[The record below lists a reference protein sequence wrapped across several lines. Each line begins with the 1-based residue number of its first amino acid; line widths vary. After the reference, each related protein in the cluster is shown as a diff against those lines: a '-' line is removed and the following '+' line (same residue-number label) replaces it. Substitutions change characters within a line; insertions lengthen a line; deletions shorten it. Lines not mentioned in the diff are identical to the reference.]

1 MSPETG
7 LGGPGA
13 RAEPDL
19 VRLHLT
25 DSALVI
31 DPGGGE
37 LREDLV
43 HPALPVDGGEIVCD
57 PGIGGPAGAGLM
69 SARLLDG
76 RVPEW
81 VGLIYGPEVARTA
94 EQMLDRT
101 AGPESDGAVG
111 LTRVRSTWFTRPSR
125 TAWVFLRLAQGLWIR
140 RYWPSPADGSALA
153 IDPFLLDLE
162 LGALMRMEPVP
173 VCFGSDAME
182 SLVYGPHRDRIR
194 GAAEYLRDHGAKDV
208 LVRKLHVLLRR
219 ALSWLIERI
228 EDDEDDGGDDGDG
241 PGAGAEVDALWALHD
256 DLGGLPRPVEELYS
270 ATLTRADSR
279 EAGARRARIRPEGVW
294 EDGPLVRRGADAP
307 DWSQNF
313 CGLLATD
320 DDAVQ
325 WVVAPVRGGGDG
337 FRLDV
342 SVAVADRIA
351 HDSDGARALARVPI
365 PGLLPVLVELKPDEV
380 GARLTGWA
388 AVTADEARAID
399 VVDVVSVPGARA
411 PLRGPARERMR
422 GLQDRATH
430 WARRRSRSVQR
441 QVEAPGAQSWDL
453 LVPRTIPAGLDLSMP
468 WAAEVAAVAGVV
480 MRP

>member
-43 HPALPVDGGEIVCD
+43 RPALPVDGGEIVCD

-81 VGLIYGPEVARTA
+81 VSLIYGPEVARTA

-125 TAWVFLRLAQGLWIR
+125 TAWIFLRLAQGLWIR

-194 GAAEYLRDHGAKDV
+194 GAAEHLRDHGAEDI

-228 EDDEDDGGDDGDG
+228 EDDEGDEDNEGDDGD
-241 PGAGAEVDALWALHD
+241 EIDALWALYD
-256 DLGGLPRPVEELYS
+256 DLGGLPQAVKQFYFAPVM
-270 ATLTRADSR
+270 R
-279 EAGARRARIRPEGVW
+279 EPRARRARVQPEDVW
-294 EDGPLVRRGADAP
+294 EGGSLVRHGTDAL

-320 DDAVQ
+320 NDAVR
-325 WVVAPVRGGGDG
+325 WVVAPVREGG

-351 HDSDGARALARVPI
+351 HDIDGARALARVPI
-365 PGLLPVLVELKPDEV
+365 PGFLPVLVELRPDEA

-388 AVTADEARAID
+388 AVTADEMRAID

-422 GLQDRATH
+422 ELQDGATR
-430 WARRRSRSVQR
+430 WARRRSRSVRQ
-441 QVEAPGAQSWDL
+441 QVEAPDVQSWDL

-468 WAAEVAAVAGVV
+468 WAAEVAAAQGIV

>member
-31 DPGGGE
+31 APGGGE

-43 HPALPVDGGEIVCD
+43 RPALPVDGGEIVCD
-57 PGIGGPAGAGLM
+57 PGIADPAGAGRM

-81 VGLIYGPEVARTA
+81 VGLIYGPEVARA
-94 EQMLDRT
+94 AGQMLDRT
-101 AGPESDGAVG
+101 ARPESDGAVG
-111 LTRVRSTWFTRPSR
+111 LTQTVHSTWFTRPSR
-125 TAWVFLRLAQGLWIR
+125 AAWIFLRLAQGLWIR

-194 GAAEYLRDHGAKDV
+194 GAAEHLRDHGAEDI

-228 EDDEDDGGDDGDG
+228 EDDEGDEDNDGDDGDG
-241 PGAGAEVDALWALHD
+241 PGAGDEIDALWALYD
-256 DLGGLPRPVEELYS
+256 DLGGLPRAVKQFYFAPVM
-270 ATLTRADSR
+270 R
-279 EAGARRARIRPEGVW
+279 EPRARRACVQPEDVW
-294 EDGPLVRRGADAP
+294 EGGSLVRHGTDAL

-320 DDAVQ
+320 NDAVR
-325 WVVAPVRGGGDG
+325 WVVAPVRDGG

-342 SVAVADRIA
+342 SVTVADRIA
-351 HDSDGARALARVPI
+351 HDIDGARALARVPI
-365 PGLLPVLVELKPDEV
+365 PGFLPVLVELRPDEA

-388 AVTADEARAID
+388 AVTADEMRAID

-422 GLQDRATH
+422 ELQDGATR
-430 WARRRSRSVQR
+430 WARRRSRSVRQ
-441 QVEAPGAQSWDL
+441 QVEAPDVQSWDL

-468 WAAEVAAVAGVV
+468 WAAEVAAAQGIV

>member
-7 LGGPGA
+7 RGESGA

-31 DPGGGE
+31 APGGRE

-43 HPALPVDGGEIVCD
+43 RPALPVDGGEIVCD

-76 RVPEW
+76 RAPEW

-111 LTRVRSTWFTRPSR
+111 LTQTVRSTWFTRPSR
-125 TAWVFLRLAQGLWIR
+125 TAWIFLRLAQGLWIR

-194 GAAEYLRDHGAKDV
+194 GAAEHLRDHGAEDI

-228 EDDEDDGGDDGDG
+228 EDDEGDEDNEGDDGD
-241 PGAGAEVDALWALHD
+241 EIDALWALYD
-256 DLGGLPRPVEELYS
+256 DLGGLPRAVKQFYFAPVM
-270 ATLTRADSR
+270 R
-279 EAGARRARIRPEGVW
+279 EPRARRACVQPEDVW
-294 EDGPLVRRGADAP
+294 EGGSLVRHGTDAL

-320 DDAVQ
+320 NDAVR
-325 WVVAPVRGGGDG
+325 WVVAPVRDGG

-351 HDSDGARALARVPI
+351 HDIDGARALARVPI
-365 PGLLPVLVELKPDEV
+365 PGFLPVLVELRPDEA

-388 AVTADEARAID
+388 AVTADEMRAID

-422 GLQDRATH
+422 ELQDGATR
-430 WARRRSRSVQR
+430 WARRRSRSVRQ
-441 QVEAPGAQSWDL
+441 QVEAPDVQSWDL

-468 WAAEVAAVAGVV
+468 WAAEVAAAQGIV

>member
-7 LGGPGA
+7 RGESGA

-43 HPALPVDGGEIVCD
+43 RPALPVDGGEIVCD
-57 PGIGGPAGAGLM
+57 PGIADPAGAGLM

-76 RVPEW
+76 RAPEW

-111 LTRVRSTWFTRPSR
+111 LTRTVRSTWFTRPSR
-125 TAWVFLRLAQGLWIR
+125 TAWIFLRLAQGLWIR

-162 LGALMRMEPVP
+162 LGALMQMEPVP

-228 EDDEDDGGDDGDG
+228 EDDEDDGGEYGDG
-241 PGAGAEVDALWALHD
+241 PGAGAEVDALWALYD

-279 EAGARRARIRPEGVW
+279 EAGARRARIQSEGVW
-294 EDGPLVRRGADAP
+294 AGGPLVRRGADAP

-325 WVVAPVRGGGDG
+325 WVVAPVGDGG

-351 HDSDGARALARVPI
+351 HNADGARALARVPI
-365 PGLLPVLVELKPDEV
+365 SGLLPVLVELKPDEV

-422 GLQDRATH
+422 GLQSGATL
-430 WARRRSRSVQR
+430 WARRRGRSVQR

>member
-7 LGGPGA
+7 RGESGA

-43 HPALPVDGGEIVCD
+43 RPALPVDGGEIVCD
-57 PGIGGPAGAGLM
+57 PGIGGPAGAGRM

-111 LTRVRSTWFTRPSR
+111 LTRTVRSTWFTRPSR
-125 TAWVFLRLAQGLWIR
+125 TAWIFLRLAQGLWIR

-194 GAAEYLRDHGAKDV
+194 GAAEHLRDHGAEDI

-241 PGAGAEVDALWALHD
+241 PGAGAEVDALWALYD
-256 DLGGLPRPVEELYS
+256 DLGGLPRAVKQFYFAPVM
-270 ATLTRADSR
+270 R
-279 EAGARRARIRPEGVW
+279 EPRARRARVQPEDVW
-294 EDGPLVRRGADAP
+294 EGGSLVRHGTDAL

-320 DDAVQ
+320 NDAVR
-325 WVVAPVRGGGDG
+325 WVVAPVRDGG

-351 HDSDGARALARVPI
+351 HDIDGARALARVPI
-365 PGLLPVLVELKPDEV
+365 PGFLPVLVELRPDEA

-388 AVTADEARAID
+388 AVTADEMRAID

-422 GLQDRATH
+422 ELQDGATR
-430 WARRRSRSVQR
+430 WARRRSRSVRQ
-441 QVEAPGAQSWDL
+441 QVEAPDVQSWDL

>member
-43 HPALPVDGGEIVCD
+43 RPALPVDGGEIVCD

-81 VGLIYGPEVARTA
+81 VGLIYGPEVARAA

-101 AGPESDGAVG
+101 VGPESDGAVG
-111 LTRVRSTWFTRPSR
+111 LTRTVRSTWFTRPSR
-125 TAWVFLRLAQGLWIR
+125 TAWIFLRLAQGLWIR

-173 VCFGSDAME
+173 VCFGTDAME

-194 GAAEYLRDHGAKDV
+194 GAAEYLRDHGAKDI

-228 EDDEDDGGDDGDG
+228 EDDEGDEDNEGDDGDG
-241 PGAGAEVDALWALHD
+241 PGAGDEIDALWALYD
-256 DLGGLPRPVEELYS
+256 DLGGLPQAVKQFYFAPVM
-270 ATLTRADSR
+270 R
-279 EAGARRARIRPEGVW
+279 EPRARRARVQPEDVW
-294 EDGPLVRRGADAP
+294 EGGSLVRHGTDAL

-320 DDAVQ
+320 NDAVR
-325 WVVAPVRGGGDG
+325 WVVAPVRDGG

-351 HDSDGARALARVPI
+351 HDIDGARALARVPI
-365 PGLLPVLVELKPDEV
+365 PGFLPVLVELKPDEV

-411 PLRGPARERMR
+411 PLRGSARERMR
-422 GLQDRATH
+422 GLQGGATR
-430 WARRRSRSVQR
+430 WARRRGRSVQR

>member
-43 HPALPVDGGEIVCD
+43 RPALPVDGGEIVCD

-125 TAWVFLRLAQGLWIR
+125 TAWIFLRLAQGLWIR

-182 SLVYGPHRDRIR
+182 SLVYGPHRERIR

-228 EDDEDDGGDDGDG
+228 EDDEDDGGDDGDC
-241 PGAGAEVDALWALHD
+241 PGAEAEVNALWALHD

-325 WVVAPVRGGGDG
+325 WVVAPVRGGG

-342 SVAVADRIA
+342 SVAVADRVA

-365 PGLLPVLVELKPDEV
+365 PGFLPVLVELKPDEV

-388 AVTADEARAID
+388 AVTADEARAIE
-399 VVDVVSVPGARA
+399 VVDVVSVPGASGCGGSRTGRRA
-411 PLRGPARERMR
+411 GRAEGAGPCNGR
-422 GLQDRATH
+422 
-430 WARRRSRSVQR
+430 WRRRARS
-441 QVEAPGAQSWDL
+441 PGIFWSPGRFRRVW
-453 LVPRTIPAGLDLSMP
+453 I
-468 WAAEVAAVAGVV
+468 
-480 MRP
+480 

>member
-7 LGGPGA
+7 RGESGA

-25 DSALVI
+25 NSALVI

-43 HPALPVDGGEIVCD
+43 RPALPVDGGEIVCD
-57 PGIGGPAGAGLM
+57 PGIGGPAGAGRM

-111 LTRVRSTWFTRPSR
+111 LTRTVRSTWFTRPSR
-125 TAWVFLRLAQGLWIR
+125 TAWIFLRLAQGLWIR

-194 GAAEYLRDHGAKDV
+194 GAAEHLRDHGAEDI

-228 EDDEDDGGDDGDG
+228 EDDEGDEGDDGDG
-241 PGAGAEVDALWALHD
+241 PGTGDEIDALWALYD
-256 DLGGLPRPVEELYS
+256 DLGGLPRAVKQFYFAPVM
-270 ATLTRADSR
+270 R
-279 EAGARRARIRPEGVW
+279 EPRARRACVQPEDVW
-294 EDGPLVRRGADAP
+294 EGGSLVRHGTDAL

-320 DDAVQ
+320 NDAVR
-325 WVVAPVRGGGDG
+325 WVVAPVRDGG

-351 HDSDGARALARVPI
+351 HDIDGARALARVPI
-365 PGLLPVLVELKPDEV
+365 PGFLPVLVELRPDEA

-388 AVTADEARAID
+388 AVTADEMRAIN

-422 GLQDRATH
+422 ELQDGATR
-430 WARRRSRSVQR
+430 WARRRSRSVRQ
-441 QVEAPGAQSWDL
+441 QVEAPDVQSWDL

>member
-7 LGGPGA
+7 REGSDT

-19 VRLHLT
+19 VHLRLT

-31 DPGGGE
+31 APGGRE

-43 HPALPVDGGEIVCD
+43 RPALPVDGGEIVCD

-81 VGLIYGPEVARTA
+81 VGLIYGPEVARAA

-111 LTRVRSTWFTRPSR
+111 LTRTVRSTWFTRPSR
-125 TAWVFLRLAQGLWIR
+125 TAWIFLRLAQGLWIR

-194 GAAEYLRDHGAKDV
+194 GAAEHLRDHGAEDI

-241 PGAGAEVDALWALHD
+241 PSAEAEVDALWALHD
-256 DLGGLPRPVEELYS
+256 DLGGLPQPVKQFYF
-270 ATLTRADSR
+270 ATLTREPR
-279 EAGARRARIRPEGVW
+279 ARRARVQPKDVW
-294 EDGPLVRRGADAP
+294 EGGPLVRHGTDAL

-320 DDAVQ
+320 DDAVR
-325 WVVAPVRGGGDG
+325 WVVAPVRGGG

-411 PLRGPARERMR
+411 PLRGLARERMR
-422 GLQDRATH
+422 GLQSGATL
-430 WARRRSRSVQR
+430 WARRRGRSVQR

-468 WAAEVAAVAGVV
+468 WAAEVAAAQGIV

>member
-1 MSPETG
+1 M
-7 LGGPGA
+7 
-13 RAEPDL
+13 R
-19 VRLHLT
+19 
-25 DSALVI
+25 
-31 DPGGGE
+31 
-37 LREDLV
+37 
-43 HPALPVDGGEIVCD
+43 PALPVDGGEIVCD

-69 SARLLDG
+69 SACLLDG
-76 RVPEW
+76 RAPEW

-111 LTRVRSTWFTRPSR
+111 LTRTVRSTWFTRPSR
-125 TAWVFLRLAQGLWIR
+125 TAWIFLRLAQGLWIR

-241 PGAGAEVDALWALHD
+241 PGAEAEADALRALYD
-256 DLGGLPRPVEELYS
+256 DLGGLPRPVEQFYS
-270 ATLTRADSR
+270 ATLMRADSR
-279 EAGARRARIRPEGVW
+279 KSGARRARVQPESVW
-294 EDGPLVRRGADAP
+294 EGGPLVRRGTDTP

-325 WVVAPVRGGGDG
+325 WVVAPVRGGG

-342 SVAVADRIA
+342 SVAVADRVA

-365 PGLLPVLVELKPDEV
+365 PGFLPVLVELKPDEV

-411 PLRGPARERMR
+411 PLRGQARERMR
-422 GLQDRATH
+422 GLQDRATR

>member
-7 LGGPGA
+7 RGESGA

-43 HPALPVDGGEIVCD
+43 RPALPVDGGEIVCD
-57 PGIGGPAGAGLM
+57 PGIADPAGAGRM

-81 VGLIYGPEVARTA
+81 VGLIYGPEVARA
-94 EQMLDRT
+94 AGQMLDRT

-111 LTRVRSTWFTRPSR
+111 LTQTVHSTWFTRPSR
-125 TAWVFLRLAQGLWIR
+125 TAWIFLRLAQGLWIR

-173 VCFGSDAME
+173 VCFGTDAME

-194 GAAEYLRDHGAKDV
+194 GAAEHLRDHGAEDI

-241 PGAGAEVDALWALHD
+241 PGAEAEADALRALYD
-256 DLGGLPRPVEELYS
+256 DLGGLPRPVEQFYS
-270 ATLTRADSR
+270 ATLMRADSR
-279 EAGARRARIRPEGVW
+279 KSGARRARVQPESVW
-294 EDGPLVRRGADAP
+294 EGGPLVRRGTDTP

-325 WVVAPVRGGGDG
+325 WVVAPVRGGG

-342 SVAVADRIA
+342 SVAVADRVA

-365 PGLLPVLVELKPDEV
+365 PGFLPVLVELKPDEV

-422 GLQDRATH
+422 GLQGRATR

>member
-7 LGGPGA
+7 RGGSGA

-31 DPGGGE
+31 APGGRE

-43 HPALPVDGGEIVCD
+43 RPALPVDGGEIVCD

-81 VGLIYGPEVARTA
+81 VGLIYGPEVARA
-94 EQMLDRT
+94 AGQMLART

-111 LTRVRSTWFTRPSR
+111 LTRTVRSTWYTRPSR
-125 TAWVFLRLAQGLWIR
+125 TAWIFLRLAQGLWIR
-140 RYWPSPADGSALA
+140 RYWPSPADGSALV

-241 PGAGAEVDALWALHD
+241 PGAEAEADALRALYD
-256 DLGGLPRPVEELYS
+256 DLGGLPRPVEQFYS
-270 ATLTRADSR
+270 ATLMRADSR
-279 EAGARRARIRPEGVW
+279 KSGARRARVQPEGVW
-294 EDGPLVRRGADAP
+294 EGGPLVRRGTDTP

-325 WVVAPVRGGGDG
+325 WVVAPVRGGA

-342 SVAVADRIA
+342 SVAVADRVA
-351 HDSDGARALARVPI
+351 HDADSARALARAPI
-365 PGLLPVLVELKPDEV
+365 PGFLPVLVELRPDEA

-411 PLRGPARERMR
+411 PLRGSVRERMR
-422 GLQDRATH
+422 GLQGGATL
-430 WARRRSRSVQR
+430 WARRRGRSVQR

>member
-1 MSPETG
+1 
-7 LGGPGA
+7 
-13 RAEPDL
+13 
-19 VRLHLT
+19 LT
-25 DSALVI
+25 NSALVI

-43 HPALPVDGGEIVCD
+43 RPALPVDGGEIVCD
-57 PGIGGPAGAGLM
+57 PGIGGPAGAGRM

-111 LTRVRSTWFTRPSR
+111 LTRTVRSTWFTRPSR
-125 TAWVFLRLAQGLWIR
+125 TAWIFLRLAQGLWIR

-194 GAAEYLRDHGAKDV
+194 GAAEHLRDHGAEDI

-228 EDDEDDGGDDGDG
+228 EDDEGDEGDDGDG
-241 PGAGAEVDALWALHD
+241 PGTGDEIDALWALYD
-256 DLGGLPRPVEELYS
+256 DLGGLPRAVKQFYFAPVM
-270 ATLTRADSR
+270 R
-279 EAGARRARIRPEGVW
+279 EPRARRACVQPEDVW
-294 EDGPLVRRGADAP
+294 EGGSLVRHGTDAL

-320 DDAVQ
+320 NDAVR
-325 WVVAPVRGGGDG
+325 WVVAPVRDGG

-351 HDSDGARALARVPI
+351 HDIDGARALARVPI
-365 PGLLPVLVELKPDEV
+365 PGFLPVLVELRPDEA

-388 AVTADEARAID
+388 AVTADEMRAIN

-422 GLQDRATH
+422 ELQDGATR
-430 WARRRSRSVQR
+430 WARRRSRSVRQ
-441 QVEAPGAQSWDL
+441 QVEAPDVQSWDL

>member
-31 DPGGGE
+31 APGGRE

-43 HPALPVDGGEIVCD
+43 RPALPVDGGEIVCD
-57 PGIGGPAGAGLM
+57 PGIADPAGAGRM

-81 VGLIYGPEVARTA
+81 VGLIYGPEVARA
-94 EQMLDRT
+94 AGQMLDRT
-101 AGPESDGAVG
+101 ARPESDGAVG
-111 LTRVRSTWFTRPSR
+111 LTQTVHSTWFTRPSR
-125 TAWVFLRLAQGLWIR
+125 TAWIFLRLAQGLWIR

-241 PGAGAEVDALWALHD
+241 PGAEAEADALRALYD
-256 DLGGLPRPVEELYS
+256 DLGGLPRPVEQFYS
-270 ATLTRADSR
+270 ATLMRADSR
-279 EAGARRARIRPEGVW
+279 KSGARRARVQPESVW
-294 EDGPLVRRGADAP
+294 EGGPLVRRGTDTP

-325 WVVAPVRGGGDG
+325 WVVAPVRGGG

-342 SVAVADRIA
+342 SVAVADRVA

-365 PGLLPVLVELKPDEV
+365 PGFLPVLVELKPDEV

-422 GLQDRATH
+422 GLQGRATR

>member
-1 MSPETG
+1 M
-7 LGGPGA
+7 
-13 RAEPDL
+13 
-19 VRLHLT
+19 
-25 DSALVI
+25 
-31 DPGGGE
+31 
-37 LREDLV
+37 
-43 HPALPVDGGEIVCD
+43 
-57 PGIGGPAGAGLM
+57 
-69 SARLLDG
+69 
-76 RVPEW
+76 
-81 VGLIYGPEVARTA
+81 
-94 EQMLDRT
+94 
-101 AGPESDGAVG
+101 
-111 LTRVRSTWFTRPSR
+111 RSTWFTRPSR
-125 TAWVFLRLAQGLWIR
+125 TAWIFLRLAQGLWIR

-228 EDDEDDGGDDGDG
+228 EDDEDDEDDGGDDGDG
-241 PGAGAEVDALWALHD
+241 PGAEAEVDALWALHD

-294 EDGPLVRRGADAP
+294 EDGPLVRRGTDAP

-337 FRLDV
+337 VRLDV
-342 SVAVADRIA
+342 SVAVAERTA
-351 HDSDGARALARVPI
+351 HDSDGARAP
-365 PGLLPVLVELKPDEV
+365 
-380 GARLTGWA
+380 
-388 AVTADEARAID
+388 
-399 VVDVVSVPGARA
+399 A
-411 PLRGPARERMR
+411 PSPSPASAWTSSRES
-422 GLQDRATH
+422 
-430 WARRRSRSVQR
+430 SRT
-441 QVEAPGAQSWDL
+441 SWC
-453 LVPRTIPAGLDLSMP
+453 R
-468 WAAEVAAVAGVV
+468 
-480 MRP
+480 

>member
-1 MSPETG
+1 MSPETERE
-7 LGGPGA
+7 GPGT

-31 DPGGGE
+31 APGGRE

-57 PGIGGPAGAGLM
+57 PGIGGPAGAGRM

-81 VGLIYGPEVARTA
+81 VGLIYGPEVARAA
-94 EQMLDRT
+94 EKMLART

-111 LTRVRSTWFTRPSR
+111 LTQTVRSTWFTRPSR
-125 TAWVFLRLAQGLWIR
+125 TAWILLRLAQGLWIR
-140 RYWPSPADGSALA
+140 RYWPSPANGSTLA

-162 LGALMRMEPVP
+162 LGALMRMEPLP
-173 VCFGSDAME
+173 VCFGTDAME

-228 EDDEDDGGDDGDG
+228 EDDEDDEDEYGDG
-241 PGAGAEVDALWALHD
+241 PGAGAEVDALRALYD
-256 DLGGLPRPVEELYS
+256 DLGGLPRPVKQFYF

-279 EAGARRARIRPEGVW
+279 KSGARRARVRPEDVWGV
-294 EDGPLVRRGADAP
+294 GPPVRRGTDAL

-325 WVVAPVRGGGDG
+325 WAVAPVRGGGG

-351 HDSDGARALARVPI
+351 HDAGGARALARVPI
-365 PGLLPVLVELKPDEV
+365 PGFLPVLVELKPDEV

-411 PLRGPARERMR
+411 PLRGQARERMR
-422 GLQDRATH
+422 GLQGGATL
-430 WARRRSRSVQR
+430 WARRRSRSVRQ

>member
-43 HPALPVDGGEIVCD
+43 RPALPVDGGEIVCD

-125 TAWVFLRLAQGLWIR
+125 TAWIFLRLAQGLWIR

-173 VCFGSDAME
+173 VCFGSVAME

-219 ALSWLIERI
+219 ALSWLIER
-228 EDDEDDGGDDGDG
+228 
-241 PGAGAEVDALWALHD
+241 AEADALRALYD
-256 DLGGLPRPVEELYS
+256 DLGGLPRPVEQFYS
-270 ATLTRADSR
+270 ATLMRADSR
-279 EAGARRARIRPEGVW
+279 KSGARRARVQPESVW
-294 EDGPLVRRGADAP
+294 EGGPLVRRGTDTP

-325 WVVAPVRGGGDG
+325 WVVAPVRGGG

-342 SVAVADRIA
+342 SVAVADRVA

-365 PGLLPVLVELKPDEV
+365 PGFLPVLVELKPDEV

-422 GLQDRATH
+422 GLQGGATL
-430 WARRRSRSVQR
+430 WARRRSRSVRQ

-453 LVPRTIPAGLDLSMP
+453 LVPRTIPAGLDLNMP

>member
-43 HPALPVDGGEIVCD
+43 RPALPVDGGEIVCD

-81 VGLIYGPEVARTA
+81 VSLIYGPEVARTA

-101 AGPESDGAVG
+101 AGPESDGAGG
-111 LTRVRSTWFTRPSR
+111 LARVRRTGFTRPSR
-125 TAWVFLRLAQGLWIR
+125 TAGMVQRRAQGLGVR

-241 PGAGAEVDALWALHD
+241 PGAEAEADALRALYD
-256 DLGGLPRPVEELYS
+256 DLGGLPRPVEQFYS
-270 ATLTRADSR
+270 ATLMRADSR
-279 EAGARRARIRPEGVW
+279 KSGARRARVQPESVW
-294 EDGPLVRRGADAP
+294 EGGPLVRRGTDTP

-325 WVVAPVRGGGDG
+325 WVVAPVRGGG

-342 SVAVADRIA
+342 SVAVADRVA

-365 PGLLPVLVELKPDEV
+365 PGFLPVLVELKPDEV

-422 GLQDRATH
+422 GLQGRATR

>member
-1 MSPETG
+1 M
-7 LGGPGA
+7 
-13 RAEPDL
+13 
-19 VRLHLT
+19 
-25 DSALVI
+25 
-31 DPGGGE
+31 
-37 LREDLV
+37 
-43 HPALPVDGGEIVCD
+43 
-57 PGIGGPAGAGLM
+57 
-69 SARLLDG
+69 
-76 RVPEW
+76 
-81 VGLIYGPEVARTA
+81 
-94 EQMLDRT
+94 
-101 AGPESDGAVG
+101 
-111 LTRVRSTWFTRPSR
+111 
-125 TAWVFLRLAQGLWIR
+125 
-140 RYWPSPADGSALA
+140 
-153 IDPFLLDLE
+153 
-162 LGALMRMEPVP
+162 
-173 VCFGSDAME
+173 
-182 SLVYGPHRDRIR
+182 
-194 GAAEYLRDHGAKDV
+194 
-208 LVRKLHVLLRR
+208 
-219 ALSWLIERI
+219 
-228 EDDEDDGGDDGDG
+228 
-241 PGAGAEVDALWALHD
+241 
-256 DLGGLPRPVEELYS
+256 EELYS

-279 EAGARRARIRPEGVW
+279 EAGARRARVQSEGVW
-294 EDGPLVRRGADAP
+294 AGGPLVRRGADAP

-325 WVVAPVRGGGDG
+325 WVVAPVRGGG

-422 GLQDRATH
+422 GLQSGATL
-430 WARRRSRSVQR
+430 WARRRGRSVQR

-468 WAAEVAAVAGVV
+468 WAAEVAAVAGGV

>member
-31 DPGGGE
+31 APGGGE

-43 HPALPVDGGEIVCD
+43 RPALPVDGGEIVCD
-57 PGIGGPAGAGLM
+57 PGIGGPAGAGRM

-76 RVPEW
+76 RAPEW

-111 LTRVRSTWFTRPSR
+111 LTQTVRSTWFTRPSR
-125 TAWVFLRLAQGLWIR
+125 TAWIFLRLAQGLWIR

-194 GAAEYLRDHGAKDV
+194 GAAEHLRDHGAEDI

-241 PGAGAEVDALWALHD
+241 PGAGAEVDALWALYD

-270 ATLTRADSR
+270 ATLMR
-279 EAGARRARIRPEGVW
+279 EPRARRARVQPEDVW
-294 EDGPLVRRGADAP
+294 EGGPLVRHGTDAL

-325 WVVAPVRGGGDG
+325 WVVAPVRGGG

-351 HDSDGARALARVPI
+351 HDIDGARALARVPI
-365 PGLLPVLVELKPDEV
+365 PGFLPVLVELRPDEA

-388 AVTADEARAID
+388 AVTADEMRAID

-422 GLQDRATH
+422 ELQDGATR
-430 WARRRSRSVQR
+430 WARRRSRSVRQ
-441 QVEAPGAQSWDL
+441 QVEAPDVQSWDL

-468 WAAEVAAVAGVV
+468 WAAEVAAAQGIV

>member
-7 LGGPGA
+7 LGGLGA

-31 DPGGGE
+31 APGGGE

-43 HPALPVDGGEIVCD
+43 RPALPVDGGEIVCD
-57 PGIGGPAGAGLM
+57 PGIADPAGAGRM

-81 VGLIYGPEVARTA
+81 VGLIYGPEVARA
-94 EQMLDRT
+94 AGQMLDRT

-111 LTRVRSTWFTRPSR
+111 LTQTVHSTWFTRPSR
-125 TAWVFLRLAQGLWIR
+125 AAWIFLRLAQGLWIR

-194 GAAEYLRDHGAKDV
+194 GAAEHLRDHGAEDI

-228 EDDEDDGGDDGDG
+228 EDDGGDDGDG
-241 PGAGAEVDALWALHD
+241 PGAGAEVDALWALYD

-279 EAGARRARIRPEGVW
+279 EAGARRARIQPEGVW
-294 EDGPLVRRGADAP
+294 AGGPLVRRGADAP

-325 WVVAPVRGGGDG
+325 WVVAPVRGGG

-342 SVAVADRIA
+342 SVAVADRVA

-365 PGLLPVLVELKPDEV
+365 PGFLPVLVELRPDEA

-388 AVTADEARAID
+388 AVTADEMRAID

-422 GLQDRATH
+422 ELQDGATR
-430 WARRRSRSVQR
+430 WARRRSRSVRQ
-441 QVEAPGAQSWDL
+441 QVEAPDVQSWDL

-468 WAAEVAAVAGVV
+468 WAAEVAAAQGIV